1 MEVQHVSSL
10 EADVEELEQIL
21 HCAKRSRVR
30 EELQRLI
37 GKTEAQISLAKATT
51 VAPALSETTNK
62 TEAEISSKKATT
74 GTHAPSDTTKTTESE
89 ISLAKAMTG
98 TPAPSKTTKSPALSK
113 YEAPEG
119 CSIPKPEKR
128 PVEIPVAAGP
138 WTEITTF
145 ALDLG
150 GYSGST
156 ITVDIRMKGVETL
169 PTENITCDF
178 TESSFDLKVMGY
190 EGKNHRMIKTPLE
203 KDIIPSSC
211 KMKVKKNHIIITLE
225 KVKGEHSYDSWSDLC
240 AKGGRRKPPAKKG
253 DNPQDSI
260 MGMMEDLYDDGDDNM
275 KKIIGEAMYKAQ
287 RGEKYDPKDS
297 KLGALD
303 GMDDL

>member
-1 MEVQHVSSL
+1 
-10 EADVEELEQIL
+10 
-21 HCAKRSRVR
+21 
-30 EELQRLI
+30 LI
-37 GKTEAQISLAKATT
+37 GKTEAEISLARATT
-51 VAPALSETTNK
+51 GTPALSETTK
-62 TEAEISSKKATT
+62 EAEAEISSPKATT
-74 GTHAPSDTTKTTESE
+74 G
-89 ISLAKAMTG
+89 M
-98 TPAPSKTTKSPALSK
+98 PALFETTKSPAVS
-113 YEAPEG
+113 ECAAPKPANR
-119 CSIPKPEKR
+119 PKPEKR
-128 PVEIPVAAGP
+128 PVDIPVAAGP

-150 GYSGST
+150 GYGGST

-169 PTENITCDF
+169 PTENISCDY

-260 MGMMEDLYDDGDDNM
+260 MGMMKDLYDDGDDNM

-297 KLGALD
+297 KLGAMD
-303 GMDDL
+303 GMDDM